1 MTADADIIRS
11 DDKGYAEACLM
22 YFVLINMFRREPEP
36 LAQAPV
42 MLEFIDYSGVVGT
55 KLESGA

>member
-1 MTADADIIRS
+1 
-11 DDKGYAEACLM
+11 
-22 YFVLINMFRREPEP
+22 MFRREPEP